1 MHQFDECEACLKAVL
16 ELEPG
21 NITARREHIRL
32 RGAIKEYKNQSAAM
46 ARRALAG
53 PGSEHEEAVS
63 STPSSKTNKV
73 LNPESIAASSLI
85 DLTPAL
91 SAPALSSPR
100 EGDYTATGS
109 PMSEP
114 LSFARPRKSIGSR
127 HGSFSRA
134 RGSSS
139 GSTGNRRASGDLSS
153 SVPPTTGEDD
163 PAVEQVASAYKEG
176 SIRRGWPFFLMT
188 LVSLLVVLITIAFGY
203 HLSQQQQGQ
212 GQGQQEP

>member
-127 HGSFSRA
+127 HGSFSRT

-153 SVPPTTGEDD
+153 SVPPITGEDD

-176 SIRRGWPFFLMT
+176 SIRRGWPFFLMM

-212 GQGQQEP
+212 VQQGP